1 MRLAIRIAICLLLL
15 PAAEFLAFL
24 LVAWAIG
31 FLPAL
36 GLMLLTSLAGG
47 VVLRYVSGGQFGQFR
62 RVLRDQDVSRAA
74 TARAVASIVARA
86 AEFLL
91 LLPGFITDL
100 GGLGLL
106 VPPIRRWFGAAL
118 GGALQRRAR
127 PGDPRVIDLA
137 PTEWRALPDRKPRRP
152 RRR

>member
-47 VVLRYVSGGQFGQFR
+47 VVLRYVNRGQFGQFR
-62 RVLRDQDVSRAA
+62 RVLRDQDVSPAA
-74 TARAVASIVARA
+74 TQAGGPIFAFAGI
-86 AEFLL
+86 LL

-100 GGLGLL
+100 LGAGLL
-106 VPPIRRWFGAAL
+106 LPPLRHWFGRVVGRMIRRKPQAPGAVT
-118 GGALQRRAR
+118 
-127 PGDPRVIDLA
+127 VIDLE
-137 PTEWRALPDRKPRRP
+137 PTEWQALSDRKPRRP

>member
-1 MRLAIRIAICLLLL
+1 MRLAMRIAIFLLLL

-47 VVLRYVSGGQFGQFR
+47 VVLRHVSRGQFGQFR
-62 RVLRDQDVSRAA
+62 RTLRDREVSAAA
-74 TARAVASIVARA
+74 TQAGGLLVALAGI
-86 AEFLL
+86 LL

-100 GGLGLL
+100 LGAGLL
-106 VPPIRRWFGAAL
+106 VPPLRRRF
-118 GGALQRRAR
+118 GGALARALRRKR
-127 PGDPRVIDLA
+127 PPAGPATVIDLA
-137 PTEWRALPDRKPRRP
+137 PTEWRAISEGKPRRP